1 MKTHYLFCLILALT
15 FSTVQAQDEYERLTV
30 SIGVVVSDLQA
41 SIDFY
46 TNIMGMEETGELD
59 LNGSFGKA
67 SGLTGGKP
75 LLVKIL
81 KLKNSPDASEYKLV
95 SFGNDKTGSDKH
107 IQDQNGM
114 QYTTFF
120 IKSTED
126 IIKRIRE
133 NNIEFLGD
141 TPIKLP
147 DGRTFILI
155 QDPDGVFIEIV
166 GH

>member
-1 MKTHYLFCLILALT
+1 
-15 FSTVQAQDEYERLTV
+15 
-30 SIGVVVSDLQA
+30 
-41 SIDFY
+41 
-46 TNIMGMEETGELD
+46 
-59 LNGSFGKA
+59 
-67 SGLTGGKP
+67 
-75 LLVKIL
+75 
-81 KLKNSPDASEYKLV
+81 
-95 SFGNDKTGSDKH
+95 
-107 IQDQNGM
+107 M

>member
-1 MKTHYLFCLILALT
+1 MKINYIGCIILALT
-15 FSTVQAQDEYERLTV
+15 FSTVQAQDDYEKTAI
-30 SIGVVVSDLQA
+30 SIGVVVSNLET
-41 SIDFY
+41 SLDFY

-59 LNGSFGKA
+59 LDGSFGKV

-81 KLKNSPDASEYKLV
+81 KLKNSPDATELKLV
-95 SFGNDKTGSDKH
+95 SFGNEKTDVDNH

-120 IKSTED
+120 IKSTEN

-133 NNIEFLGD
+133 NNIKFLGD
-141 TPIKLP
+141 TPIQLP

-155 QDPDGVFIEIV
+155 QDPDGVFIEII
-166 GH
+166 GR

>member
-1 MKTHYLFCLILALT
+1 MKTHYLFYLILALVFNT
-15 FSTVQAQDEYERLTV
+15 LQAQDEYENLTV
-30 SIGVVVSDLQA
+30 SIGVVVSDLET

-81 KLKNSPDASEYKLV
+81 KLKNSPDATEYKLV
-95 SFGNDKTGSDKH
+95 SFGNDKTGFDKH